1 MPIWL
6 TTMKVVTILIVLGL
20 LLVIIGGV
28 LIQIFT
34 YLKPILLSK
43 PDHQLF

>member
-20 LLVIIGGV
+20 LLVIIGAV
-28 LIQIFT
+28 LIQLFT
-34 YLKPILLSK
+34 SLKPVILSK
-43 PDHQLF
+43 PDHQLL

>member
-20 LLVIIGGV
+20 FLVIIGAV
-28 LIQIFT
+28 LIQLFT
-34 YLKPILLSK
+34 SLKPVLLSK
-43 PDHQLF
+43 KDHQLL